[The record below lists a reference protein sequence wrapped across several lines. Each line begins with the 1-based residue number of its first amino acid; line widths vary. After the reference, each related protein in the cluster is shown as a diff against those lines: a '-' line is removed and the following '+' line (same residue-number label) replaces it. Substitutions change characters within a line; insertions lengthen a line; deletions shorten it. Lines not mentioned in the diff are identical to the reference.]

1 MISHH
6 ASLGPSMVACLL
18 LGACSSGISDPS
30 DESDVTPFGTTPS
43 FAPPPAPSMSAPPVS
58 TPAPGTA
65 SPSTPEQNPT
75 PAAPPQTQAPAAW
88 QPPAS
93 IDPSTPVGL
102 HGQLR
107 IEGTDLVDQNGNA
120 VQLKGISTMWLNWE
134 DKYSTSKAGLQWMR
148 DNWNITLYRAA
159 MGVEPE
165 GAYLSDPER
174 ALSQLRQVVH
184 NAIDLGVYVLID
196 WHDHN
201 AHLNQAKSAEFF
213 SRIAEEFGQFP
224 HVLYETFNEP
234 EQIDW
239 ASQIKPYHEAVVPAI
254 RAKDPDNVIIL
265 GTRQWSQRV
274 DEAAADRVS
283 GTNLMYTVH
292 FYACDHR
299 DQQRSEAQTA
309 YDAGLALFVTEWG
322 ATPADGGASNPTVC
336 ADAAQAWHDW
346 MNERSIS
353 WAAWKLDGCGDSSCL
368 FNSDNAPA
376 DGGWTD
382 QWLNGHAQFVVD
394 RLRD

>member
-1 MISHH
+1 MTSHH
-6 ASLGPSMVACLL
+6 ASLGSSMVAGLL
-18 LGACSSGISDPS
+18 LAACSSGISDPS
-30 DESDVTPFGTTPS
+30 NESDATPLGNPPGFTP
-43 FAPPPAPSMSAPPVS
+43 PTPSMSPPPPS
-58 TPAPGTA
+58 TPTPAPA
-65 SPSTPEQNPT
+65 SPSSEQNPT
-75 PAAPPQTQAPAAW
+75 PAAPPPAAQPAAW

-93 IDPSTPVGL
+93 IDPSTPVGI

-107 IEGTDLVDQNGNA
+107 VEGTDLVDQSGNA

-165 GAYLSDPER
+165 GAYLSDPDR

-213 SRIAEEFGQFP
+213 SKIAEEFGQFP

-234 EQIDW
+234 EQIEW

-274 DEAAADRVS
+274 DEAAASPVS

-292 FYACDHR
+292 FYACDHQ